1 QRPPVSTLFPYTT
14 LFRSGRGL
22 RGRTVCQTNEEK
34 EETQEVVST
43 MENLFEQKKLIYLL
57 VDRNLY
63 LCFMETKEKIVTE
76 AITFITT
83 RGTNAF
89 SYKDISKEIG
99 ITTSSIH
106 YYFPTKNDLIVAVLE
121 HVIQKNKEDRKRN
134 NYSNMKSALRGYIDE
149 HVLIR
154 EQNKVSVIAAL
165 AADINTLEPQIKAIL
180 NNYIE
185 EEIDYLAQ
193 ILNKGEKENLFV
205 YKATPRIQALMI
217 LTNLLA
223 ISRISMI
230 TKEIYFEDV
239 ARQIIIDIEK
249 K

>member
-1 QRPPVSTLFPYTT
+1 MGIVQPFTRCT
-14 LFRSGRGL
+14 GRGL

-34 EETQEVVST
+34 EETQEVVVQRK
-43 MENLFEQKKLIYLL
+43 NLFEQKRLIYLL

-99 ITTSSIH
+99 IKTSSIH
-106 YYFPTKNDLIVAVLE
+106 YYFPTKNDLILAVLE

-149 HVLIR
+149 HILIR
-154 EQNKVSVIAAL
+154 EQNKVSIIAAL

-185 EEIDYLAQ
+185 EEIDYLAY
-193 ILNKGEKENLFV
+193 ILNKGVKENLFV

-239 ARQIIIDIEK
+239 ARQILIDIEK

>member
-1 QRPPVSTLFPYTT
+1 
-14 LFRSGRGL
+14 
-22 RGRTVCQTNEEK
+22 
-34 EETQEVVST
+34 

-83 RGTNAF
+83 RGTNDF
-89 SYKDISKEIG
+89 CYMDITKEIG
-99 ITTSSIH
+99 IKTSSIH

>member
-1 QRPPVSTLFPYTT
+1 
-14 LFRSGRGL
+14 
-22 RGRTVCQTNEEK
+22 
-34 EETQEVVST
+34 
-43 MENLFEQKKLIYLL
+43 MKL
-57 VDRNLY
+57 
-63 LCFMETKEKIVTE
+63 
-76 AITFITT
+76 
-83 RGTNAF
+83 
-89 SYKDISKEIG
+89 
-99 ITTSSIH
+99 
-106 YYFPTKNDLIVAVLE
+106 
-121 HVIQKNKEDRKRN
+121 
-134 NYSNMKSALRGYIDE
+134 ALKGYIDE
-149 HVLIR
+149 HILIR
-154 EQNKVSVIAAL
+154 EQNKVSIIAAL

-185 EEIDYLAQ
+185 EEIDYLAY
-193 ILNKGEKENLFV
+193 ILNKGEEENLFV

>member
-1 QRPPVSTLFPYTT
+1 
-14 LFRSGRGL
+14 
-22 RGRTVCQTNEEK
+22 
-34 EETQEVVST
+34 

-63 LCFMETKEKIVTE
+63 LCVMETKEKIVTE

-99 ITTSSIH
+99 IKTSSIH

>member
-1 QRPPVSTLFPYTT
+1 
-14 LFRSGRGL
+14 
-22 RGRTVCQTNEEK
+22 
-34 EETQEVVST
+34 
-43 MENLFEQKKLIYLL
+43 
-57 VDRNLY
+57 
-63 LCFMETKEKIVTE
+63 
-76 AITFITT
+76 
-83 RGTNAF
+83 
-89 SYKDISKEIG
+89 
-99 ITTSSIH
+99 
-106 YYFPTKNDLIVAVLE
+106 
-121 HVIQKNKEDRKRN
+121 
-134 NYSNMKSALRGYIDE
+134 MKSALRGYIDE

-230 TKEIYFEDV
+230 TKEIYFG
-239 ARQIIIDIEK
+239 RRSPTNNN
-249 K
+249 

>member
-1 QRPPVSTLFPYTT
+1 
-14 LFRSGRGL
+14 
-22 RGRTVCQTNEEK
+22 
-34 EETQEVVST
+34 

-99 ITTSSIH
+99 IKTSSIH

-185 EEIDYLAQ
+185 EIDYLAQ

>member
-1 QRPPVSTLFPYTT
+1 MGIVQPFTRCT
-14 LFRSGRGL
+14 GRGL
-22 RGRTVCQTNEEK
+22 RGRTVCQKNEEK
-34 EETQEVVST
+34 EETQEVVVQRK
-43 MENLFEQKKLIYLL
+43 NLFEQKRLMYLL

-99 ITTSSIH
+99 IKTSSIH
-106 YYFPTKNDLIVAVLE
+106 YYFPTKNDLILAVLE

-149 HVLIR
+149 HILIR
-154 EQNKVSVIAAL
+154 EQNKVSIIAAL

-185 EEIDYLAQ
+185 EEIDYLAY

-239 ARQIIIDIEK
+239 ARQILIDIEK

>member
-1 QRPPVSTLFPYTT
+1 
-14 LFRSGRGL
+14 
-22 RGRTVCQTNEEK
+22 
-34 EETQEVVST
+34 
-43 MENLFEQKKLIYLL
+43 
-57 VDRNLY
+57 
-63 LCFMETKEKIVTE
+63 METKEKIVTE

-99 ITTSSIH
+99 IKTSSIH

-134 NYSNMKSALRGYIDE
+134 NYSNMKLALKGYIDE
-149 HVLIR
+149 HILIR
-154 EQNKVSVIAAL
+154 EQNKVSIIAAL

-185 EEIDYLAQ
+185 EEIDYLAY
-193 ILNKGEKENLFV
+193 ILNKGEEENLFV